1 MSIFHKIYFRLWDRT
16 LDRPIRLPI
25 REDLS
30 RGEWNAWVGEQGEA
44 LAAKAVWRSGRK
56 LLYRNYRPK
65 RGGEVD
71 LIYRDGSI
79 LVFAEVK
86 TRTSGEFGGP
96 AKAVDREKRSL
107 IIRGASAWIKA
118 LHRPE
123 GVLLRF
129 DVIEVLLKDQE
140 IPRIRINEAVFASS
154 QQGLGM

>member
-1 MSIFHKIYFRLWDRT
+1 MSIFHQFYYRVWDRS
-16 LDRPIRLPI
+16 LDRPIQMPVRD
-25 REDLS
+25 DLS
-30 RGEWNAWVGEQGEA
+30 RGEWNAWVGQRGEE
-44 LAAKAVWRSGRK
+44 LAAKAVWRNGRK
-56 LLYRNYRPK
+56 LLYRNYRAK

-71 LIYRDGSI
+71 LIYRDGNI

-96 AKAVDREKRSL
+96 ARAVDREKRSL

>member
-1 MSIFHKIYFRLWDRT
+1 MSLLRRIHYRWWDRT
-16 LDRPIRLPI
+16 LDRPMALPV
-25 REDLS
+25 RDELS
-30 RGEWNAWVGEQGEA
+30 RGEWNAWVGQRGEA

-71 LIYRDGSI
+71 LIYRDGDI

-123 GVLLRF
+123 GLLLRF
-129 DVIEVLLKDQE
+129 DVIEVLLKDREVPQ
-140 IPRIRINEAVFASS
+140 IRINEAVFASS